1 MLIFQQIKFIWGK
14 CVRNQALYMR
24 WIEIALIY
32 SPLILISSLEQKKAL
47 FNVKYEIVLRTPYS
61 KARWGGGWVG
71 GHTFVKLFHI
81 FYRTRVRSL
90 FALVTNSL
98 TN

>member
-61 KARWGGGWVG
+61 KARWGGWSKGICAIPIW
-71 GHTFVKLFHI
+71 KQHI
-81 FYRTRVRSL
+81 LNRGFPKADL
-90 FALVTNSL
+90 L
-98 TN
+98 